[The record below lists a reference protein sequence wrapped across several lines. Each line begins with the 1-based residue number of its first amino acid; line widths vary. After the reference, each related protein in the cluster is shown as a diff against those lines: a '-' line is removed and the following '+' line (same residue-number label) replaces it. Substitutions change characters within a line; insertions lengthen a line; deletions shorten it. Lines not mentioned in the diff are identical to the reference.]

1 MAVTRSPTKETA
13 RARVHKTPFRC
24 RRGDGDPGVH
34 RRRGRAPGGRLGT
47 RRAPEVL
54 PRAETAA
61 LFDDD
66 AGGNANADDPEIWR
80 NSADPDASLVVA
92 TAKEGGLRVYDLDAR
107 QVQSVPAPE
116 APGADDA
123 PGRFNNVD
131 LVHGMSLGT
140 GATDLAVVSDRG
152 SDKLRVYRVDGDR
165 PHAPLTD
172 VTDPSAPWI
181 FSGSQEEVNE
191 ESTAYGL
198 ATYTDSVTGRS
209 YALVS
214 QNATTR
220 IALLELTATREGTVN
235 YRKVRTLDL
244 PATFTMPD
252 GTKWSPAGNPAK
264 ARRSRAWP
272 STRRRAHSS
281 PGRRMWASGACGPT
295 SGAVRSSRTRS
306 VSTACRPPTTRPPT
320 SAWPA
325 PTLASG
331 VRVSADVEGLT
342 LLEQEDGDGYLLTS
356 SQGDDTFV
364 AYDRERSDGYEY
376 EGRFRVGAASEA
388 LDGSEECDGADVLA
402 EPLGSRYPNGLLVVQ
417 DGHMAPEDGD
427 REATGFK
434 FVDLADVLE
443 ALDD

>member
-1 MAVTRSPTKETA
+1 MYAFT
-13 RARVHKTPFRC
+13 
-24 RRGDGDPGVH
+24 
-34 RRRGRAPGGRLGT
+34 RRRCGVVAATATLVFTAAVAAVPPAGASAPA
-47 RRAPEVL
+47 APPAVV

-66 AGGNANADDPEIWR
+66 EGGNANADDPAIWR
-80 NSADPDASLVVA
+80 NSADPDASLVIA

-107 QVQSVPAPE
+107 QVQSVPAPA
-116 APGADDA
+116 APGEDDA

-131 LVHGMSLGT
+131 LVHGMPLGS
-140 GATDLAVVSDRG
+140 GAADLAVVSDRG

-165 PHAPLTD
+165 PGAPLTD
-172 VTDPSAPWI
+172 VTDTSAPWI
-181 FSGSQEEVNE
+181 FSGSQDEVNE

-198 ATYTDSVTGRS
+198 AAYTDPATGTS

-220 IALLELTATREGTVN
+220 VALLELTATRAGTVS
-235 YRKVRTLDL
+235 YRKIRTLDL
-244 PATFTMPD
+244 PAAFTMPD
-252 GTKWSPAGNPAK
+252 GTKWSPCGEPGEGPQVEGMVVDPETGMLFAGQEDVGVWRLPADLRGRPVLQDRVREYGVP
-264 ARRSRAWP
+264 ATYDEASDECVAGDD
-272 STRRRAHSS
+272 
-281 PGRRMWASGACGPT
+281 PGFGGR
-295 SGAVRSSRTRS
+295 
-306 VSTACRPPTTRPPT
+306 
-320 SAWPA
+320 
-325 PTLASG
+325 
-331 VRVSADVEGLT
+331 RVSADVEGLT
-342 LLEQEDGDGYLLTS
+342 LLKQDDGDGYLLTS

-376 EGRFRVGAASEA
+376 EGGFRVSAASA
-388 LDGSEECDGADVLA
+388 SLDGSEECDGADVLA

>member
-1 MAVTRSPTKETA
+1 MYAFT
-13 RARVHKTPFRC
+13 
-24 RRGDGDPGVH
+24 
-34 RRRGRAPGGRLGT
+34 RRRCGVVAATATLVFTAAVAAVPPAGASAPA
-47 RRAPEVL
+47 APPAVV

-66 AGGNANADDPEIWR
+66 EGGNANADDPAIWR
-80 NSADPDASLVVA
+80 NSADPDASLVIA

-107 QVQSVPAPE
+107 QVQSVPAPA
-116 APGADDA
+116 APGEDDA

-131 LVHGMSLGT
+131 LVHGMPLGS
-140 GATDLAVVSDRG
+140 GAADLAVVSDRG

-165 PHAPLTD
+165 PGAPLTD
-172 VTDPSAPWI
+172 VTDTSTPWI
-181 FSGSQEEVNE
+181 FSGSQDEVNE

-198 ATYTDSVTGRS
+198 ATYTDPATGTS

-220 IALLELTATREGTVN
+220 VALLELTATRAGTVS
-235 YRKVRTLDL
+235 YRKIRTLDL
-244 PATFTMPD
+244 PAAFTMPD
-252 GTKWSPAGNPAK
+252 GTKWSPCGEPGEGPQVEGMVVDPETGMLFAGQEDVGVWRLPADLRGRPVLQDRVREYGVP
-264 ARRSRAWP
+264 ATYDEASDECVAGDD
-272 STRRRAHSS
+272 
-281 PGRRMWASGACGPT
+281 PGFGGR
-295 SGAVRSSRTRS
+295 
-306 VSTACRPPTTRPPT
+306 
-320 SAWPA
+320 
-325 PTLASG
+325 
-331 VRVSADVEGLT
+331 RVSADVEGLT
-342 LLEQEDGDGYLLTS
+342 LLKQDDGDGYLLTS

-376 EGRFRVGAASEA
+376 EGGFRVSAASA
-388 LDGSEECDGADVLA
+388 SLDGSEECDGADVLA

>member
-1 MAVTRSPTKETA
+1 MHAFT
-13 RARVHKTPFRC
+13 
-24 RRGDGDPGVH
+24 
-34 RRRGRAPGGRLGT
+34 RRRSGVVAATATLVFTAAVAAVPQADASALAAP
-47 RRAPEVL
+47 PEVV

-66 AGGNANADDPEIWR
+66 EGGNANADDPAIWR
-80 NSADPDASLVVA
+80 NSADPDASLVIA

-131 LVHGMSLGT
+131 LVHGMPLGS

-172 VTDPSAPWI
+172 VTDASAPWI
-181 FSGSQEEVNE
+181 FSGSQEEVDA

-198 ATYTDSVTGRS
+198 ATYTDAATGRS

-220 IALLELTATREGTVN
+220 IALLELTATREGTVS

-252 GTKWSPAGNPAK
+252 GTKWSPCGEPGEGPQVEGMVVDPKTGTLFAGQEDVGIWRLRADLRGGPVLQDKVREYGVPATYDE
-264 ARRSRAWP
+264 ASDECLAGDD
-272 STRRRAHSS
+272 
-281 PGRRMWASGACGPT
+281 PGFGGA
-295 SGAVRSSRTRS
+295 
-306 VSTACRPPTTRPPT
+306 
-320 SAWPA
+320 
-325 PTLASG
+325 
-331 VRVSADVEGLT
+331 RVSADVEGLT

-364 AYDRERSDGYEY
+364 AYDRERSDDYEY
-376 EGRFRVGAASEA
+376 EGGFRVGAASEA

-417 DGHMAPEDGD
+417 DGHTAPEDGD